1 MILSTDVANRLSEY
15 ATLKAMG
22 YTNFFLSMVV
32 LRQATYLAVLA
43 FLPSLLLSLV
53 FYQMAAA
60 AARIPIFMTL
70 ERVILVFVLSL
81 LMCGV
86 SGALALRKLW
96 QAEPA
101 ELF

>member
-1 MILSTDVANRLSEY
+1 MILSTDVAHRLSEY

-32 LRQATYLAVLA
+32 LKQAAYLAFFA
-43 FLPSLLLSLV
+43 FVPSLLLSMIL
-53 FYQMAAA
+53 YQLTAAA
-60 AARIPIFMTL
+60 AKIPIFMTL
-70 ERVILVFVLSL
+70 ERVLFVLFLSL